1 VAAKPS
7 RDMKKSQRDPVYKID
22 EFEDLT
28 LFANESFDTQDVDL
42 FEFSSEESSPLMRLK
57 SIILSLDW
65 EINDEILQE
74 LADELENLQSLWQ
87 GDKVA
92 EVYLQGL
99 SKIGGYILQK
109 GAYAHPNSIKLL
121 LTFFSNFEKIISSQ
135 NITGEEITQLLTGDV
150 RKFRILQ
157 FQINQN
163 EVETAPSFDEESAE
177 TAVSTVQ
184 KQPPTPRD
192 DAKQLKAAILS
203 LDWEVTD
210 ESLRQFN
217 NNLSQFH
224 QKCTDNKPALV
235 LVQGLQALGDY
246 ISEKRADAHP
256 EAFILLHSFNE
267 ALEQIA
273 ETAKPP
279 LDQDK
284 IQDLLVDRIN
294 RLNNLKMLI
303 AAQTTSPLDEQLIDG
318 VVEEISAPA
327 ALEDIFD
334 QPVVTTEEEREPSQA
349 FLSADLAMETKTVED
364 SGDLF
369 TDSLEAE
376 IDTLFSMDIK
386 PAMETADVQYP
397 DEILPLDAIHP
408 VDDELAD
415 DFMEAHLS
423 ANRGLMPAL
432 SDTDEISGY
441 NEDAQPLDLPT
452 QSDLAEQLDFLFADT
467 GNDDL
472 EPSVTL
478 SALDSS
484 ALEMAIDDDE
494 QPVAALA
501 DVNPQEKEQFE
512 MGTLSDTEE
521 VGDDTDLTPDD
532 AETDPNVLDIQSK
545 LDTFFADAI
554 EQPAEPVTVKPSVEE
569 IEQSLFFNEEIG
581 IESALADSDEER
593 GFSEEEAVAAFD
605 YTPMEEIEEKLDF
618 FFGTDT
624 DDEPV
629 AMAEVRTEPVTE
641 ISWQEEK
648 PSGAK
653 GILEKSLD
661 LVFEETQE
669 KATIAPAL
677 SDVSAPDSTG
687 KKEDLTFA
695 NDEVLDVELE
705 GALDF
710 FFDATEDDEEETA
723 QTTVDELTQSLEA
736 SIDAG
741 QTIAAD
747 ISPVKQ
753 RVALLPE
760 ENRQIQLAALGALLP
775 GTVRTLSREK
785 IAESTQLIAILQNTD
800 LPSGPRALL
809 QLLNS
814 VLSLLVRLP
823 KKDDAATEKL
833 VNYLYQHLLEGQYRP
848 EILPEAINR
857 FTGWLQEASA
867 IMPLVPTETNQTTE
881 PHFEYTAKEL
891 YFELSELR
899 SHIREE
905 FAKLRHEMHHQ

>member
-1 VAAKPS
+1 MAAKPS

-28 LFANESFDTQDVDL
+28 LFANESFDTEDVDL

-65 EINDEILQE
+65 EINDDILQE

-99 SKIGGYILQK
+99 SKIGDYIRSK

-157 FQINQN
+157 FQIKQN
-163 EVETAPSFDEESAE
+163 EAETAPDFDEKSAE
-177 TAVSTVQ
+177 TAARQIPSAGEG
-184 KQPPTPRD
+184 D

-210 ESLRQFN
+210 ESLKQFN
-217 NNLSQFH
+217 STLALFF
-224 QKCTDNKPALV
+224 QKYSTDRPALV

-246 ISEKRADAHP
+246 ISEERAEAHP

-267 ALEQIA
+267 ALEQMA
-273 ETAKPP
+273 EQS
-279 LDQDK
+279 LDQDT

-303 AAQTTSPLDEQLIDG
+303 VAQTTSPLDEKLING
-318 VVEEISAPA
+318 VVEEISAPGVM
-327 ALEDIFD
+327 DD
-334 QPVVTTEEEREPSQA
+334 VVQPTEVKGDEGMPSPA
-349 FLSADLAMETKTVED
+349 FLSADAAITETSERQD
-364 SGDLF
+364 ALS

-376 IDTLFSMDIK
+376 IDTLFAMDVK

-397 DEILPLDAIHP
+397 DEILPLEAIHP
-408 VDDELAD
+408 VDDEVAG
-415 DFMEAHLS
+415 DFMEAHLNI
-423 ANRGLMPAL
+423 NRGLMPAL
-432 SDTDEISGY
+432 SDADEVSGY
-441 NEDAQPLDLPT
+441 NEDAEPLDLPT
-452 QSDLAEQLDFLFADT
+452 QSDLAEQLDFLFNDT
-467 GNDDL
+467 VNEDA

-478 SALDSS
+478 SALESS
-484 ALEMAIDDDE
+484 ALEMAIDDEE

-501 DVNPQEKEQFE
+501 DVNPEEE
-512 MGTLSDTEE
+512 EPLELLALSDAEAPTES
-521 VGDDTDLTPDD
+521 PDFRRED
-532 AETDPNVLDIQSK
+532 SETDQDTLDIQSK
-545 LDTFFADAI
+545 LDTFFADAV
-554 EQPAEPVTVKPSVEE
+554 EHPVEPEKTDRPSVEE
-569 IEQSLFFNEEIG
+569 IEQSLFFNEETG
-581 IESALADSDEER
+581 IESALADSEEER
-593 GFSEEEAVAAFD
+593 GFSEEEAAAAFD

-624 DDEPV
+624 TEEPP
-629 AMAEVRTEPVTE
+629 AMTERETEPAAE
-641 ISWQEEK
+641 ISWLEEEEK
-648 PSGAK
+648 PSGST
-653 GILEKSLD
+653 GIPEQSLD
-661 LVFEETQE
+661 LVFEETPE
-669 KATIAPAL
+669 EATIAPAL
-677 SDVSAPDSTG
+677 SEFALPDAAD
-687 KKEDLTFA
+687 KKEELSFA
-695 NDEVLDVELE
+695 DDEVLDVELE

-710 FFDATEDDEEETA
+710 FFDANEDDEEDA
-723 QTTVDELTQSLEA
+723 DQTTVDELTQTLEA

-741 QTIAAD
+741 PAIAAD
-747 ISPVKQ
+747 VGWNEQ
-753 RVALLPE
+753 AAALTPE
-760 ENRQIQLAALGALLP
+760 ESRQIQLAALGALLP

-785 IAESTQLIAILQNTD
+785 VAESTQLIATLQNTG
-800 LPSGPRALL
+800 LPSGPQALL

-814 VLSLLVRLP
+814 VISLLVRLP

-833 VNYLYQHLLEGQYRP
+833 VNFLYQHLLDGQDRP
-848 EILPEAINR
+848 EILPEAVTR
-857 FTGWLQEASA
+857 FTAWLQDASA
-867 IMPLVPTETNQTTE
+867 IMPLVPTETGQAIE

-899 SHIREE
+899 AHIREE
-905 FAKLRHEMHHQ
+905 FTKLRHEMHHQ